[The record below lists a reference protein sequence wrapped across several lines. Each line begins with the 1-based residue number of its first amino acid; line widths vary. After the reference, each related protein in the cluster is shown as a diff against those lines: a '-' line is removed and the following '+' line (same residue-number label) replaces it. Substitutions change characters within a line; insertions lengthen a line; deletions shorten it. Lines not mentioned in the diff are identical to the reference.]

1 MFHNKKQKIRK
12 DSLIC
17 LTNPEI
23 SHRWGSEARN
33 SPLVALTHHT
43 RRLRPCFVTLLES
56 YPNVILVVQIAK
68 LLRNLAGIFA

>member
-1 MFHNKKQKIRK
+1 MFHNKKQKNRK

-43 RRLRPCFVTLLES
+43 PW
-56 YPNVILVVQIAK
+56 
-68 LLRNLAGIFA
+68 G